1 MVSRRASRRGRLV
14 GAVLLVTGCANDP
27 AGVGGAVRPEIED
40 AAVQAGPNNVL
51 SAVVSARLSHAD
63 SATVSFRLDEA
74 AAYESVTPAVTILDG
89 SVSML
94 PVLGL
99 IPDRRYLLHIT
110 AYGKGGTVFGSQL
123 TFTTGVLPSDLPSYT
138 ASGVDP
144 SPGYLVFAS
153 GRYGL
158 VIDNSGRV
166 VWYRYFAN
174 GAGLNFMVQSTGRY
188 FVHPS
193 TPEVSDLEPW
203 LELDPLGDVV
213 RTFGCAGKRQSRFH
227 DLIARSDGTYW
238 IMCDETRTMDL
249 STLGGS
255 ANARVTGTV
264 VQHIG
269 ADGALLVEWS
279 PFDHFA
285 VADLDSVDR
294 VGANVNWTH
303 GNALD
308 LDVDGNVI
316 VSFRS
321 LNEITKIDAAN
332 GAVIWRM
339 GGQANQF
346 TFLDTPLPAFSHQ
359 HGARLYS
366 GDTLLILDNLG
377 NSNESRAERYV
388 VDQIGKTARLVQS
401 YGSTPPVITQIGG
414 SVQALPGERT
424 IVSFGTTGR
433 VEEYDATG
441 RLMWH
446 IDGNAGYVFRA
457 QRIRS
462 LYAPTP
468 VVSTRH

>member
-1 MVSRRASRRGRLV
+1 MFVRNAVV
-14 GAVLLVTGCANDP
+14 GALIIAVSACTAEPTGRSP
-27 AGVGGAVRPEIED
+27 APHVD
-40 AAVQAGPNNVL
+40 NAAVAANPNNVL

-63 SATVSFRLDEA
+63 SAAVSFRLDESTA
-74 AAYESVTPAVTILDG
+74 GESVTPAVTIVDG
-89 SVSML
+89 SVSIL

-99 IPDRRYLLHIT
+99 FPDRRYLLHIT

-193 TPEVSDLEPW
+193 TPEASDLEPW

-213 RTFGCAGKRQSRFH
+213 RTFGCAGKLQSRFH

-294 VGANVNWTH
+294 LGVRPRYTFH
-303 GNALD
+303 
-308 LDVDGNVI
+308 DGRA
-316 VSFRS
+316 RS
-321 LNEITKIDAAN
+321 L
-332 GAVIWRM
+332 
-339 GGQANQF
+339 
-346 TFLDTPLPAFSHQ
+346 HQ
-359 HGARLYS
+359 ENRQ
-366 GDTLLILDNLG
+366 
-377 NSNESRAERYV
+377 EV
-388 VDQIGKTARLVQS
+388 
-401 YGSTPPVITQIGG
+401 P
-414 SVQALPGERT
+414 
-424 IVSFGTTGR
+424 
-433 VEEYDATG
+433 
-441 RLMWH
+441 
-446 IDGNAGYVFRA
+446 
-457 QRIRS
+457 
-462 LYAPTP
+462 
-468 VVSTRH
+468 